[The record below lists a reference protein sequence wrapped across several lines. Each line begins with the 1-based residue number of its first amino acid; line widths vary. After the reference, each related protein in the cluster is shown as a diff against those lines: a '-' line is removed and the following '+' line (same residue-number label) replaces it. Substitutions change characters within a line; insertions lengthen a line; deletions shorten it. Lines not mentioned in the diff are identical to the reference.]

1 MEDLEALPDEVETRS
16 PTKSRLSVGLARGG
30 TFGTGSGGFCWI
42 SVLAARGEG
51 GCLPRR
57 GDFDFER
64 AVASVYF
71 VIASFLS
78 LSFVAMRKSSLSSSS
93 TVSVPDDGEDTM
105 I

>member
-1 MEDLEALPDEVETRS
+1 ML
-16 PTKSRLSVGLARGG
+16 
-30 TFGTGSGGFCWI
+30 
-42 SVLAARGEG
+42 
-51 GCLPRR
+51 RR
-57 GDFDFER
+57 GDLDFER

-93 TVSVPDDGEDTM
+93 TVSVPVDGEDTM